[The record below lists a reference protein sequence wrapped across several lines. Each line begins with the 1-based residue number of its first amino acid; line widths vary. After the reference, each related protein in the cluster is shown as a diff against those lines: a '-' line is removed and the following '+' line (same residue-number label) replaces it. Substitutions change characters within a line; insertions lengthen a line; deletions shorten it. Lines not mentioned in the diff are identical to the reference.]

1 MVCQKLIGIV
11 AMMALRAGVAI
22 AAPVVESQAP
32 ASEATP
38 AAPSTY
44 EQSACANAKSPT
56 DNAAYEVA
64 QLRAITAH
72 LRSTRGMVSGQ
83 EMLVRDDVAS
93 SMLKTS
99 VTTGRVTQRSLK
111 TNAAGQLQICV
122 EMVFGDQP
130 GGASTSRP

>member
-1 MVCQKLIGIV
+1 MVCQRLFGILALAVLRIGI
-11 AMMALRAGVAI
+11 AT
-22 AAPVVESQAP
+22 AAPVNESQAR
-32 ASEATP
+32 ASEATS
-38 AAPSTY
+38 AAQTSY

-72 LRSTRGMVSGQ
+72 LRSARGVVSGQ

-93 SMLKTS
+93 SMLRTA

-111 TNAAGQLQICV
+111 TSATGQLQICV
-122 EMVFGDQP
+122 EMVFGDQHS
-130 GGASTSRP
+130 GGSNPRP

>member
-1 MVCQKLIGIV
+1 MVCQRLVGIV
-11 AMMALRAGVAI
+11 ALVALRAGVAI
-22 AAPVVESQAP
+22 AAPVVESQAR
-32 ASEATP
+32 ASEGAP
-38 AAPSTY
+38 AAQSTY

-72 LRSTRGMVSGQ
+72 LRSARGLVSGQ
-83 EMLVRDDVAS
+83 EVLVRDDVAS

-111 TNAAGQLQICV
+111 TSAAGQLQICV

-130 GGASTSRP
+130 GAAATSRP

>member
-93 SMLKTS
+93 
-99 VTTGRVTQRSLK
+99 
-111 TNAAGQLQICV
+111 
-122 EMVFGDQP
+122 
-130 GGASTSRP
+130 